1 MKNKLSLV
9 IVNLLTITRLLGTIM
24 LPIIA
29 RYSNVKVLIVYLI
42 LIFLTDTLDGFL
54 ARRLNVSTIFG
65 AILDAFA
72 DKVFGIVTIY
82 IISRSYPVMILPIL
96 VELLITFIK
105 TDGATRGSGIESS
118 YLGKFKTWV
127 FGICTVMAYLVLY
140 SADFIVMLESMNNY
154 SLKIMDIFNYIL
166 DNDGVIMSGLAFIMI
181 GADIMVTFDY
191 INKVKDDTKKAK
203 MTGIKRKNYRLKKGN
218 DLYFVLFDHDYYIET
233 KNQPLLVRIGE
244 EVKNDSKN

>member
-29 RYSNVKVLIVYLI
+29 RYSNVKVLIVYLV

-154 SLKIMDIFNYIL
+154 SLKIMDIFNFCYHFLLLLLFLLIKADSL
-166 DNDGVIMSGLAFIMI
+166 FLYNNHDQIKQNINHFPFLIDNF
-181 GADIMVTFDY
+181 FF
-191 INKVKDDTKKAK
+191 
-203 MTGIKRKNYRLKKGN
+203 
-218 DLYFVLFDHDYYIET
+218 LYLSF
-233 KNQPLLVRIGE
+233 
-244 EVKNDSKN
+244 